1 MKKIL
6 RILLCLAIL
15 AGSCISCFG
24 ADRVSAQI
32 GKTAAYLL
40 SQNPNPGPGDMG
52 GDWVILGL
60 ARAGAKVPEYYYET
74 YYKNLVSTLE
84 KCGGVLS
91 SRKYTEYSRVA
102 VTLSALGADPADVGG
117 FDMLAYLADFNA
129 VKWQGVNGPV
139 WALIAL
145 DSAGYE
151 IPENK
156 GAEVQATRQMY
167 INYILSTQ
175 LEDGGFNLSGKGAA
189 DVDITAM
196 VLQAL
201 ADYQNQAAVKKACD
215 EALVCLQSH
224 QKDNGHFECY
234 GKENC
239 ESVAQVI
246 VALCELGLGPD
257 DVRFAKNGKTLV
269 DSLLSFAD
277 ADGSFLHSIGG
288 TSTQMSTEQAFYA
301 LAAVKRFAEGKSSLY
316 SMNDAEKLVTAVETS
331 AFGLAG
337 MHPDVRLMP
346 VTKPGT
352 GFSDISASDA
362 KDAILELAARGI
374 ISGMGEGTFKPDETM
389 TRAQFATIVTL
400 SLGLSPEDTKAFD
413 DVKNVWYAPYV
424 GTANKYGIV
433 SGRSAKL
440 FDPESTITRQ
450 EAAIMVAKAAKL
462 CGMDIAMNEIATR
475 NVLAQFG
482 DYTKAASWAQ
492 PYLAFCYNADILDQS
507 DLDIEPL
514 HKVTRAEI
522 AQMLY
527 NMLEKAKL
535 L

>member
-1 MKKIL
+1 M
-6 RILLCLAIL
+6 L
-15 AGSCISCFG
+15 AGSCISCFA

-32 GKTAAYLL
+32 EKTAAYLL
-40 SQNPNPGPGDMG
+40 TQDTNPGPGDMG

-60 ARAGAKVPEYYYET
+60 ARAGVKVPENYYET
-74 YYKNLVSTLE
+74 YYKNLVSALE

-102 VTLSALGADPADVGG
+102 VTLSALGADPTNVGG

-151 IPENK
+151 IPENED
-156 GAEVQATRQMY
+156 AEVQATRQMY
-167 INYILSTQ
+167 IDYILSTQ

-257 DVRFAKNGKTLV
+257 DARFAKNGKTLV

-277 ADGSFLHSIGG
+277 ADGSFLHSNDGV
-288 TSTQMSTEQAFYA
+288 STQMSTEQAFYA
-301 LAAVKRFAEGKSSLY
+301 LAAIKRFTEGKNSLY
-316 SMNDAEKLVTAVETS
+316 SMNDAEKLVAAVDAP

-337 MHPDVRLMP
+337 MHPDVKLMP

-389 TRAQFATIVTL
+389 TRAQFAAIVTL
-400 SLGLSPEDTKAFD
+400 GLGLEPQKTSAFAD
-413 DVKNVWYAPYV
+413 IKPTAWYAGFV
-424 GTANKYGIV
+424 GTASKYGIV
-433 SGRSAKL
+433 SGRSTTS
-440 FDPESTITRQ
+440 FDPEATITRQ
-450 EAAIMVAKAAKL
+450 EAAVMVANAAKL
-462 CGMDIAMNEIATR
+462 CGMDITMNETAAR

-492 PYLAFCYNADILDQS
+492 PFLAFCYNADILDQS
-507 DLDIEPL
+507 ELDIEPL